1 MAITPQT
8 EIRLLK
14 LQRKEWSTMLNSVN
28 FINDLYSVVMCTAA
42 IAAVA
47 TCIAVRLN
55 SYAENKRNKKKR
67 G

>member
-1 MAITPQT
+1 
-8 EIRLLK
+8 
-14 LQRKEWSTMLNSVN
+14 MLNSIN
-28 FINDLYSVVMCTAA
+28 FINDLYSVVMGTAT

-55 SYAENKRNKKKR
+55 SYAENKKNKKKR